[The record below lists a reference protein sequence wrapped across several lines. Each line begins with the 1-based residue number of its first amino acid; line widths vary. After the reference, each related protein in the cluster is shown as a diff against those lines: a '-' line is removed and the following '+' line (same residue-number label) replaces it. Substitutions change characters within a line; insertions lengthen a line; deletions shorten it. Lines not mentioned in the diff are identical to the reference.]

1 MEGSFINKS
10 LLTLGTV
17 IHKLSESKGKKNH
30 IPFRDS
36 KLTRLLQSSLTGSGA
51 KMAVICCVTPTSSQ
65 AEETHNT
72 LKFASRAKKIEIK
85 TSKNELLD
93 HKSLLARYQR
103 EIADL
108 KLQLKEMSERAAAV
122 SENAVRAPD
131 PKLQEELTNMR
142 ERLEEELH
150 ARMQREDDRAALN
163 KRIDRLTRLIL
174 HSTRAQNDDRYLTK
188 NHVSYKVGVFLKRS
202 STQVIKIAKLR
213 CFDES

>member
-17 IHKLSESKGKKNH
+17 IHKLSESKGKKTH
-30 IPFRDS
+30 VPFRDS

-51 KMAVICCVTPTSSQ
+51 KMAVICCVTPASSQ

-85 TSKNELLD
+85 TSKNELMD

-103 EIADL
+103 EIVDL
-108 KLQLKEMSERAAAV
+108 KIQLKVMSEKAAA
-122 SENAVRAPD
+122 SSGSANSAPD

-150 ARMQREDDRAALN
+150 ARMQREEDRASLN
-163 KRIDRLTRLIL
+163 RRIDRLTRLIL
-174 HSTRAQNDDRYLTK
+174 HSTRAQAEQRYPLLKELYFT
-188 NHVSYKVGVFLKRS
+188 VLLFGPELQFASYQDLKVA
-202 STQVIKIAKLR
+202 TH
-213 CFDES
+213 C

>member
-108 KLQLKEMSERAAAV
+108 KLQLKQMSERAAAV
-122 SENAVRAPD
+122 SENAVHAPD
-131 PKLQEELTNMR
+131 LKLQEELTNMR

-150 ARMQREDDRAALN
+150 ARMQREDDRAVLN

-174 HSTRAQNDDRYLTK
+174 HSTRAQADNRYFTK
-188 NHVSYKVGVFLKRS
+188 N
-202 STQVIKIAKLR
+202 
-213 CFDES
+213 